1 MAVSLSVLLVVL
13 VVVDTVLASI
23 ALRVLLAVV
32 VVPDIAP
39 VSKVSEVDTPPEEG
53 GEVSG
58 MGLRLGG
65 PKVVD
70 SVAVLMLRTI
80 ELGGVLGAPYGRL
93 HGPAPS
99 PNSRQCEG
107 LAGTRPDIG
116 EAMAGVIV
124 VVVEMAGTGAMEDS
138 ILPLSASTEKML
150 VPAAAA
156 ERRLVPVVLL
166 KTAVVIWVCGIVDV
180 VSLRSF
186 KSVLGEAHCGKSL
199 YLRSCA

>member
-1 MAVSLSVLLVVL
+1 VGGPQTLVVIPP
-13 VVVDTVLASI
+13 S
-23 ALRVLLAVV
+23 VLLAVV
-32 VVPDIAP
+32 VVPDMAP
-39 VSKVSEVDTPPEEG
+39 VSTVAEAVTLPEEE

-58 MGLRLGG
+58 MGSRLGG

-80 ELGGVLGAPYGRL
+80 ELGGVLGAPYGRS

-107 LAGTRPDIG
+107 LAGTRPDIV

-124 VVVEMAGTGAMEDS
+124 VVVETASTVAMDDS
-138 ILPLSASTEKML
+138 MLPLSASTEKML

-156 ERRLVPVVLL
+156 ERMVVPVVLP
-166 KTAVVIWVCGIVDV
+166 KTVVVIWVCRAFGLVP
-180 VSLRSF
+180 LRHF
-186 KSVLGEAHCGKSL
+186 RSVLGEPCCGKGL
-199 YLRSCA
+199 DLRSCG